1 SLTLAAIKARPKK
14 EVVFTLECSG
24 NGGFPFL
31 PGAIGNAKWAGTPLA
46 AVLQKVGR
54 KKDGVEV
61 VFYGADEGEEPMTYI
76 GGLGDKM
83 GGFKAKGPLSPR
95 MSWGGGDG
103 PANRLCFE
111 GKGQP
116 PPAGERGRLRRFD
129 ARRVGRSHGTRA
141 TRV

>member
-83 GGFKAKGPLSPR
+83 GGFKAKAPLARGMSLGEADDPAHLPFLPVNGPP
-95 MSWGGGDG
+95 
-103 PANRLCFE
+103 F
-111 GKGQP
+111 P
-116 PPAGERGRLRRFD
+116 PPNRPPPRPLPPPRPPLP
-129 ARRVGRSHGTRA
+129 
-141 TRV
+141 